1 MGQFSIQPTI
11 CFGADALTPLER
23 LAEYFLSRWCSVAVL
38 EGDAL
43 GGLLP
48 AVSGCLLVALL
59 ALEHP
64 QPAASH
70 LVELARLYSKQVEY
84 CPENLTRMEQAIWQE
99 DCFSPLALAGL
110 LFGL

>member
-1 MGQFSIQPTI
+1 MDFAGGDN
-11 CFGADALTPLER
+11 CGGR
-23 LAEYFLSRWCSVAVL
+23 AVY
-38 EGDAL
+38 G
-43 GGLLP
+43 
-48 AVSGCLLVALL
+48 SQL

-84 CPENLTRMEQAIWQE
+84 CPENLTQMEQAIWQE